1 MTEQATQQEEAE
13 RDRVLEAVLGPIS
26 EAYYSESVRSGSGAR
41 LRAQAAQSTVTLFA
55 GGLVA
60 TLAFTGLADRPAI
73 TRVFAVAAILLWLVA
88 AFLYVLAVAT
98 LPKFDPTD
106 TAYVTRRIDLVNE
119 VLKRGKKEAEHVD
132 SWQTKASWTV
142 GAALLITLITYALAL
157 GYGPE
162 KETASGAVLLRPAYA
177 QQLRQLCGS
186 LPGSLPQR
194 VEGKVDTSTLKG
206 PFVRIELVAG
216 ACGSKV
222 AVLQIPRSEVTG
234 MRLEG
239 D

>member
-1 MTEQATQQEEAE
+1 MTEQVAQQEDAE

-60 TLAFTGLADRPAI
+60 TLAFTGLADRPAV
-73 TRVFAVAAILLWLVA
+73 TRAFAVAAILLWLVA

-106 TAYVTRRIDLVNE
+106 TTYVTRRIDLVNE

-132 SWQTKASWTV
+132 SWQKKASWAV
-142 GAALLITLITYALAL
+142 GAALLITLVTYALAL

-177 QQLRQLCGS
+177 QQLRQLCGF
-186 LPGSLPQR
+186 LPQR
-194 VEGKVDTSTLKG
+194 VEGVVDTSTLKG
-206 PFVRIELVAG
+206 PFVRIELAAG
-216 ACGSKV
+216 ACGSKA